1 MIANPI
7 DDELA
12 FAGRDK
18 AAVVGIGQTAFS
30 RDSGRSVLSLA
41 TEASLKAIADA
52 GLSVDDIDGIVRC
65 EQDTV
70 RPYSLAAAI
79 GAKNLHYWADTGPGG
94 VAPCMMMGLAMGA
107 VASGQAKAVLAFRSL
122 NGRSETRL
130 GGSGR
135 HDAVEVVGGF
145 GSYDEFYMP
154 YGLQSAG
161 QTFALMTRRHMLEY
175 GTTAEQ
181 LGAVAMACREHANQT
196 PHAQMHGKAMSLD
209 DYLASRMIS
218 TPLRLFDYCLESDG
232 ACAVV
237 ITSAERAKDL
247 PKPPVLIRAVAGGAP
262 RDHRPGMMF
271 PVVSRQ
277 DMTELGGRQAG
288 AELWRRAGVGPEEM
302 DIAQIYD
309 CFTISVI
316 LQLEAYGFVG
326 KGEGGPFAASGALRK
341 GGQLPINTGGGHMSE
356 GYVHGMNHIV
366 QAVRQLRGEAD
377 MQIPDAELCL
387 CTGGP
392 LPVGSSVVFRKAA

>member
-1 MIANPI
+1 MI
-7 DDELA
+7 DDEMA

-18 AAVVGIGQTAFS
+18 CAVVGIGQTAFS

-52 GLSVDDIDGIVRC
+52 GLTVDDIDGIVRC

-70 RPYSLAAAI
+70 RPYSLAAAL

-107 VASGQAKAVLAFRSL
+107 VMTGQAKAVLAFRSL

-130 GGSGR
+130 GSGGGR
-135 HDAVEVVGGF
+135 MTQEHVGGF
-145 GSYDEFYMP
+145 GSYDEFYLP
-154 YGLQSAG
+154 YGLQTAG
-161 QTFALMTRRHMLEY
+161 QTFALMARRHMLEY

-181 LGAVAMACREHANQT
+181 LGAVAMTCREHASQT
-196 PHAQMHGKAMSLD
+196 PHAQMRKPMSMD

-218 TPLRLFDYCLESDG
+218 TPLRLFDFCLESDG

-262 RDHRPGMMF
+262 NDLRPGMMF
-271 PVVSRQ
+271 PVVTRH
-277 DMTELGGRQAG
+277 DMTELGGGRAG
-288 AELWRRAGVGPEEM
+288 EALWKRAGVGPKDM

-326 KGEGGPFAASGALRK
+326 KGEGGPYAASGALRN
-341 GGQLPINTGGGHMSE
+341 GGELPINTGGGHMSE

-377 MQIPDAELCL
+377 MQVEGAELCL

>member
-1 MIANPI
+1 
-7 DDELA
+7 
-12 FAGRDK
+12 
-18 AAVVGIGQTAFS
+18 
-30 RDSGRSVLSLA
+30 VLSLA

-52 GLSVDDIDGIVRC
+52 GLTVDDIDGVVRC

-70 RPYSLAAAI
+70 RPYTLAAAL
-79 GAKNLHYWADTGPGG
+79 GMKTLNYWGDTGPGG

-107 VASGQAKAVLAFRSL
+107 VLTGQAKAVLAFRSL
-122 NGRSETRL
+122 NGRSEARL
-130 GGSGR
+130 GSGESR
-135 HDAVEVVGGF
+135 MGAQRVGGF
-145 GSYDEFYMP
+145 GSYDEFFIP
-154 YGLQSAG
+154 YGLQTAG
-161 QTFALMTRRHMLEY
+161 QTFALMARRHMLEY

-181 LGAVAMACREHANQT
+181 LGAVAMTCREHANQT
-196 PHAQMHGKAMSLD
+196 PHAQMHGRPMGLD

-218 TPLRLFDYCLESDG
+218 TPLRLFDFCLESDG

-237 ITSAERAKDL
+237 ITTAERAKDL
-247 PKPPVLIRAVAGGAP
+247 AKPPVLIRAVAGGAP
-262 RDHRPGMMF
+262 RDHRAGMMF
-271 PVVSRQ
+271 PVVTRD

-288 AELWRRAGVGPEEM
+288 EALWKRAGVGPKDM

-316 LQLEAYGFVG
+316 LQLEAYGFCG
-326 KGEGGPFAASGALRK
+326 KGEGGAYAASGALGR
-341 GGQLPINTGGGHMSE
+341 GGELPINTGGGHMSE

-377 MQIPDAELCL
+377 MQIEGAELCL

>member
-1 MIANPI
+1 MI
-7 DDELA
+7 DDETA

-18 AAVVGIGQTAFS
+18 TAVVGVGQTAFT

-41 TEASLKAIADA
+41 TEASLAALADA
-52 GLSVDDIDGIVRC
+52 GLTVDDVDGIVRC

-70 RPYSLAAAI
+70 TPYTLGAAL
-79 GAKNLHYWADTGPGG
+79 GVNNLSFWGDTGPGG

-107 VASGQAKAVLAFRSL
+107 VLSGQAKTVLAFRSL
-122 NGRSETRL
+122 NGRSEARL
-130 GGSGR
+130 GA
-135 HDAVEVVGGF
+135 AVRTRGKEVVGGF
-145 GSYDEFYMP
+145 GAYDEFYMP
-154 YGLQSAG
+154 YGLLTAG
-161 QTFALMTRRHMLEY
+161 QTFALMARRHMLEY
-175 GTTAEQ
+175 GTTPEQ
-181 LGAVAMACREHANQT
+181 MGAVAMACREHAGLT
-196 PHAQMHGKAMSLD
+196 PHAQMQAKPMTMD

-218 TPLRLFDYCLESDG
+218 TPLRLYDFCLESDG

-262 RDHRPGMMF
+262 PDRRPGMMF
-271 PVVSRQ
+271 PVVTRN
-277 DMTELGGRQAG
+277 DMTDLGGRRA
-288 AELWRRAGVGPEEM
+288 AETLWKRAGVGPLEM
-302 DIAQIYD
+302 DIAQLYD

-316 LQLEAYGFVG
+316 LQLEAYGFCA
-326 KGEGGPFAASGALRK
+326 KGEGGPFAASGAIRQ
-341 GGQLPINTGGGHMSE
+341 GGALPINTGGGHLSE

-377 MQIPDAELCL
+377 MQIPGAELSL
-387 CTGGP
+387 VTGGP

>member
-1 MIANPI
+1 MI

-18 AAVVGIGQTAFS
+18 AAVVGIGQTEFS

-41 TEASLKAIADA
+41 SEASLKAIADA
-52 GLSVDDIDGIVRC
+52 GLTVDDIDGIVRC

-70 RPYSLAAAI
+70 RPYSLAAAL
-79 GAKNLHYWADTGPGG
+79 GAKNLAYWADTGPGG

-107 VASGQAKAVLAFRSL
+107 VMTGQAKAVLAFRSL

-130 GGSGR
+130 GAGGDRMASQ
-135 HDAVEVVGGF
+135 VVGGF
-145 GSYDEFYMP
+145 GTYDEFYLP
-154 YGLQSAG
+154 YGLQTAG
-161 QTFALMTRRHMLEY
+161 QTFALMARRHMLEY

-181 LGAVAMACREHANQT
+181 LGAVAMTCREHAQQT
-196 PHAQMHGKAMSLD
+196 PHAQMRDRAMTMD

-218 TPLRLFDYCLESDG
+218 TPLRLYDYCLESDG

-247 PKPPVLIRAVAGGAP
+247 KKPPVLIRAVAGGAP
-262 RDHRPGMMF
+262 NDLRPGMMF
-271 PVVSRQ
+271 PVVTRE
-277 DMTELGGRQAG
+277 DITELGGRKAG
-288 AELWRRAGVGPEEM
+288 EELWRRAGVGPKDM

-326 KGEGGPFAASGALRK
+326 KGEGGPYAASGALKR
-341 GGQLPINTGGGHMSE
+341 GGELPINTGGGHLSE

-377 MQIPDAELCL
+377 MQVDGAELCL

-392 LPVGSSVVFRKAA
+392 LPVGSSVVLRKAA

>member
-1 MIANPI
+1 MI
-7 DDELA
+7 DEELA

-18 AAVVGIGQTAFS
+18 AAVVGVGQTAFS

-52 GLSVDDIDGIVRC
+52 GLTVDDIDGVVRC

-70 RPYSLAAAI
+70 RPYSLAAAL
-79 GAKNLHYWADTGPGG
+79 GAKNLAYWADTGPGG

-107 VASGQAKAVLAFRSL
+107 VMTGQAKAVLAFRSL

-130 GGSGR
+130 GAGGDRMASQ
-135 HDAVEVVGGF
+135 VVGGF
-145 GSYDEFYMP
+145 GTYDEFYLP
-154 YGLQSAG
+154 YGLQTAG
-161 QTFALMTRRHMLEY
+161 QTFALMARRHMLEY
-175 GTTAEQ
+175 GTTPEQ
-181 LGAVAMACREHANQT
+181 LGAVAITCREHAQAT
-196 PHAQMHGKAMSLD
+196 PHAQMRGRPMGMD

-218 TPLRLFDYCLESDG
+218 SPLRLFDYCLESDG

-247 PKPPVLIRAVAGGAP
+247 RKPPVLIRAVAGGAP
-262 RDHRPGMMF
+262 HDLRPGMMF
-271 PVVSRQ
+271 PVVTRA
-277 DMTELGGRQAG
+277 DVTELGGRKAG
-288 AELWRRAGVGPEEM
+288 EELWRRAGVGPKDM

-326 KGEGGPFAASGALRK
+326 KGEGGPYAASGALKR
-341 GGQLPINTGGGHMSE
+341 GGELPINTGGGHLSE

-377 MQIPDAELCL
+377 MQVPDAELCL

>member
-1 MIANPI
+1 MSAL
-7 DDELA
+7 DDDLA

-18 AAVVGIGQTAFS
+18 TAVVGIGQTEFS

-41 TEASLKAIADA
+41 TEAALKAIADA
-52 GLSVDDIDGIVRC
+52 GLEVSDIEGIVRC
-65 EQDTV
+65 GDDVVT
-70 RPYSLAAAI
+70 PHTLAAAL
-79 GAKNLHYWADTGPGG
+79 GARNLTYWADTGPGG

-107 VASGQAKAVLAFRSL
+107 VLSGQAKAVLCFRSL
-122 NGRSETRL
+122 NGRSESRL

-135 HDAVEVVGGF
+135 AEAAAVGGA
-145 GSYDEFYMP
+145 GTGDEFYVP
-154 YGLQSAG
+154 YGLMTAG
-161 QTFALMTRRHMLEY
+161 QTFALMTQRHMIEY

-181 LGAVAMACREHANQT
+181 LAAVAMTCRDHAQLT
-196 PHAQMHGKAMSLD
+196 PHAMMRGKPMTLD
-209 DYLASRMIS
+209 DYMAARMIS
-218 TPLRLFDYCLESDG
+218 TPLRLFDFCLESDG

-262 RDHRPGMMF
+262 RDHRTGMMF
-271 PVVSRQ
+271 PVVTRD
-277 DMTELGGRQAG
+277 DMTDLGGRRAG
-288 AELWRRAGVGPEEM
+288 ERLWNRAGVSPSEV
-302 DIAQIYD
+302 DIAQLYD

-316 LQLEAYGFVG
+316 LQLEAYGFCA
-326 KGEGGPFAASGALRK
+326 KGEGGPFAASGAIGRT
-341 GGQLPINTGGGHMSE
+341 GSLPINTGGGHLSE

-392 LPVGSSVVFRKAA
+392 LPVGSSVLFRKAA

>member
-1 MIANPI
+1 MI

-18 AAVVGIGQTAFS
+18 CAVVGIGQTAFS

-52 GLSVDDIDGIVRC
+52 GLTVDDIDGIVRC

-70 RPYSLAAAI
+70 RPYSLAASL
-79 GAKNLHYWADTGPGG
+79 GVQNLHYWADTGPGG

-107 VASGQAKAVLAFRSL
+107 VLSGQAKAVLAFRSL
-122 NGRSETRL
+122 NGRSEARL
-130 GGSGR
+130 GGSGN
-135 HDAVEVVGGF
+135 HAGAEVAGGF
-145 GSYDEFYMP
+145 GSYDEFFVP
-154 YGLQSAG
+154 YGLQTAG
-161 QTFALMTRRHMLEY
+161 QTFALMARRHMLDY
-175 GTTAEQ
+175 GTTPEQ
-181 LGAVAMACREHANQT
+181 LGAVAMACREHANRT
-196 PHAQMHGKAMSLD
+196 PHAQMGGRPMSLD
-209 DYLASRMIS
+209 DYLTSRMIS
-218 TPLRLFDYCLESDG
+218 SPLRLFDYCLESDG

-237 ITSAERAKDL
+237 ITSAERARDL
-247 PKPPVLIRAVAGGAP
+247 PRPPVLIRAVAGGSP
-262 RDHRPGMMF
+262 RDHRVGMMF
-271 PVVSRQ
+271 PVVTR
-277 DMTELGGRQAG
+277 DDITELGGRQAG
-288 AELWRRAGVGPEEM
+288 TELWRRAGVGPQEM

-316 LQLEAYGFVG
+316 LQLEAYGFCG
-326 KGEGGPFAASGALRK
+326 KGEGGPMAASGALK
-341 GGQLPINTGGGHMSE
+341 LGGQLPINTGGGHLSE

-377 MQIPDAELCL
+377 MQVPDAELCM

>member
-1 MIANPI
+1 MI
-7 DDELA
+7 DEETA

-18 AAVVGIGQTAFS
+18 CAVVGIGQTAFT

-41 TEASLKAIADA
+41 TEAALKAIADA
-52 GLSVDDIDGIVRC
+52 GLTVEDIDGIVRC
-65 EQDTV
+65 EQDMV
-70 RPYSLAAAI
+70 RPYSLAASL
-79 GAKNLHYWADTGPGG
+79 GANNIAYWADTGPGG

-107 VASGQAKAVLAFRSL
+107 VMSGQAKAVLAFRSL
-122 NGRSETRL
+122 NGRSEARL

-135 HDAVEVVGGF
+135 HAGAEVVGGF
-145 GSYDEFYMP
+145 GTYDEFFVP
-154 YGLQSAG
+154 YGLQTAG
-161 QTFALMTRRHMLEY
+161 QTFALMARRHMLDY
-175 GTTAEQ
+175 GTTPEQ
-181 LGAVAMACREHANQT
+181 LGEVALACRDHANRT
-196 PHAQMHGKAMSLD
+196 PHAQMGGKPMTMD
-209 DYLASRMIS
+209 DYLGSRMIS
-218 TPLRLFDYCLESDG
+218 SPLRLFDYCLESDG

-237 ITSAERAKDL
+237 ITSAERARDL
-247 PKPPVLIRAVAGGAP
+247 RKPPVLIRAVAGGAP
-262 RDHRPGMMF
+262 RDHRVGMMF
-271 PVVSRQ
+271 PVVTRE

-316 LQLEAYGFVG
+316 LQLEAYGFCG

-341 GGQLPINTGGGHMSE
+341 GGALPINTGGGHLSE

-377 MQIPDAELCL
+377 MQVEGAELCM

>member
-1 MIANPI
+1 MI

-30 RDSGRSVLSLA
+30 RDSGRGVLSLA

-70 RPYSLAAAI
+70 RPYSLAASL
-79 GAKNLHYWADTGPGG
+79 GMKDLHYWADTGPGG
-94 VAPCMMMGLAMGA
+94 VAPCMMMGVAMGA
-107 VASGQAKAVLAFRSL
+107 VLSGQAKAVLCFRSL
-122 NGRSETRL
+122 NGRSESRL
-130 GGSGR
+130 GGSGN
-135 HDAVEVVGGF
+135 HAGAQIVGGF
-145 GSYDEFYMP
+145 GSYDEFFVP
-154 YGLQSAG
+154 YGLQTAG
-161 QTFALMTRRHMLEY
+161 QTFALMARRHMLDY

-181 LGAVAMACREHANQT
+181 LAAVAMTCREHANHT
-196 PHAQMHGKAMSLD
+196 PHAQMGGKPMSLD

-218 TPLRLFDYCLESDG
+218 SPLRLYDYCLESDG

-237 ITSAERAKDL
+237 ITTAERAKDL
-247 PKPPVLIRAVAGGAP
+247 PHTPVLIRAVAGGAP
-262 RDHRPGMMF
+262 RDHRAGMMF
-271 PVVSRQ
+271 PVITRD

-288 AELWRRAGVGPEEM
+288 TELWRRAGLGPDEM
-302 DIAQIYD
+302 DCAQIYD

-316 LQLEAYGFVG
+316 LQLEAYGFCG
-326 KGEGGPFAASGALRK
+326 KGEGGPLAASGALK
-341 GGQLPINTGGGHMSE
+341 LGGKMPINTGGGHLSE

-366 QAVRQLRGEAD
+366 QAVRQLRGTAD
-377 MQIPDAELCL
+377 MQVPGAELAM